1 MDREITIGAFKQ
13 RLEKVFFGYAQS
25 IVARET
31 RNKVQLWYSKLPQD
45 WFDSTEETFPD
56 GTPRHGGV
64 RTFMQPLKSSWQYK
78 AEKTGFS
85 VFFKHNRRENG
96 STSNWGL
103 RLQQY
108 GGTITPKNKRA
119 LTIPVTAEARGMR
132 AATFEKKYNRNLF
145 VVGANREQGE
155 GTLAWEDEAGKIHA
169 AFVLR
174 KKSVVKSLRERR
186 GHDAIPSEKDLA
198 DWASEAFIN
207 YVNFV
212 LNNG

>member
-1 MDREITIGAFKQ
+1 MDREVTLGQFKERLTKAFHGEAVK
-13 RLEKVFFGYAQS
+13 KVAS
-25 IVARET
+25 ET
-31 RNKVQLWYSKLPQD
+31 RLAVQRWYAKLPQD

-64 RTFMQPLKSSWQYK
+64 RTFMHPLNTEWQH
-78 AEKTGFS
+78 EIDKTGFT
-85 VFFKHNRRENG
+85 VFFKKNRLQNEG
-96 STSNWGL
+96 PSDWGL

-108 GGTITPKNKRA
+108 GGTITPKKKRA
-119 LTIPVTAEARGMR
+119 LTIPVTAEARGMK
-132 AATFEKKYNRNLF
+132 ASSFVKKYNRKLF
-145 VVGANREQGE
+145 VVGKEREQGE
-155 GTLAWEDEAGKIHA
+155 GTLAWEDDAGKLHA

-186 GHDAIPSEKDLA
+186 GHDAIPSEKEIA
-198 DWASEAFIN
+198 EWATENFIN

>member
-1 MDREITIGAFKQ
+1 MDREITISAFKQ
-13 RLEKVFFGYAQS
+13 RLEKALHGQALP

-31 RNKVQLWYSKLPQD
+31 RNKVQLWYTKLPQD

-64 RTFMQPLKSSWQYK
+64 RTFMQPLKSSWQY
-78 AEKTGFS
+78 ETDDSGFS
-85 VFFKHNRRENG
+85 VFFKHNRTGNG
-96 STSNWGL
+96 SSSNWGL

-108 GGTITPKNKRA
+108 GGTITPKNKKA

-132 AATFEKKYNRNLF
+132 ASTFEKKYNRNLF
-145 VVGANREQGE
+145 VVGKNREQGE
-155 GTLAWEDEAGKIHA
+155 GTLAWEDEAGKLHA

-186 GHDAIPSEKDLA
+186 GHDAIPSEKELA
-198 DWASEAFIN
+198 DWATENFIH
-207 YVNFV
+207 YINFV

>member
-1 MDREITIGAFKQ
+1 MDREVTLGQFKERLTKAFHGEAVKH
-13 RLEKVFFGYAQS
+13 
-25 IVARET
+25 VARET
-31 RNKVQLWYSKLPQD
+31 RNAVQRWYAKLPKD

-64 RTFMQPLKSSWQYK
+64 RTFMHPLNTEWQH
-78 AEKTGFS
+78 EIDETGFT
-85 VFFKHNRRENG
+85 VFFKKNRLQNEG
-96 STSNWGL
+96 PSDWGL

-108 GGTITPKNKRA
+108 GGTITPKKKRA

-132 AATFEKKYNRNLF
+132 ASTFEKKYGRNLF
-145 VVGANREQGE
+145 VVGRNREQGE
-155 GTLAWEDEAGKIHA
+155 GTLAWEDDAGKLHA

-186 GHDAIPSEKDLA
+186 GHDAIPSEKEIA
-198 DWASEAFIN
+198 EWATENFIH
-207 YVNFV
+207 YINFV